1 MIPFVD
7 LKSQYLTV
15 QKDIEA
21 SVIGV
26 LRSGQY
32 ILGPEVS
39 MFEEALARYVG
50 VKHVVSCASGTDALM
65 IALMAKG
72 IGPGDAVF
80 TTPFTFMAT
89 AEVIALLGATPVFV
103 DIERDT
109 FNIDAASL
117 ERAIVSVRDGL
128 LPSRRQSGVS
138 SKQLNPK
145 GIIPVDL
152 FGLPA
157 NYEKIQSIANKHGLL
172 VVEDA
177 AQSLGG
183 KYHGRMAGALAE
195 IGCTSFFPAKPLGCY
210 GDGGAIFTNDDTLA
224 DLFRSIRVHGQGQDR
239 YENVRIGITGRLDT
253 IQAAILLAK
262 LKIFPA
268 EIEARQRVAARYGTS
283 LRAANVPVTLP
294 SVSTGYLSAWAQYTL
309 LAENSKKRQE
319 LIDKLKKAGIPTAI
333 YYPRPLHLQKA
344 FSNLGYSSGDL
355 PVAEECASRVF
366 SVPMHPYLTDEAIDA
381 IVNAMK

>member
-157 NYEKIQSIANKHGLL
+157 NYEKIQSIANKHGLF

-183 KYHGRMAGALAE
+183 KCHGRMAGALAE

-283 LRAANVPVTLP
+283 LRAANVPVTIP

>member
-7 LKSQYLTV
+7 LKSQYNAV
-15 QKDIEA
+15 QNDIEE
-21 SVIGV
+21 SVIKV

-32 ILGPEVS
+32 ILGPEVARL
-39 MFEEALARYVG
+39 EDALARYVG
-50 VKHVVSCASGTDALM
+50 VKHAVSCASGTDALM

-72 IGPGDAVF
+72 VGPGDVVF

-89 AEVIALLGATPVFV
+89 AEVVALLGATPVFV

-128 LPSRRQSGVS
+128 LPSRRQSRAL

-157 NYEKIQSIANKHGLL
+157 NYEIIQSIANKHGLL

-268 EIEARQRVAARYGTS
+268 EIEARQRVAARYEMS
-283 LRAANVPVTLP
+283 LRAANVPVTIP
-294 SVSTGYLSAWAQYTL
+294 SVPAGYLSAWAQYTL
-309 LAENSKKRQE
+309 LAENSVKRQE
-319 LIDKLKKAGIPTAI
+319 FIDKLKKAGIPTAI

-344 FSNLGYSSGDL
+344 FSTLGYSSGDL